1 MDCQSE
7 SDREPGE
14 KDQKFEMIPSL
25 ILPEEKSE
33 ISINSFQIPWVK
45 ISSGFF

>member
-14 KDQKFEMIPSL
+14 KDQNFEVIKGSLEIPRTRNCVKNKRL
-25 ILPEEKSE
+25 I
-33 ISINSFQIPWVK
+33 
-45 ISSGFF
+45 